1 MDSILEHWETSNTIA
16 MQTQNTNRKSDISYN
31 SGSANVLPTNSAPH
45 MASSCGAL
53 KSALVQFLP
62 TMPTLGI
69 KPALSFFPFDS
80 IPNLNPTSVTVTPML
95 MTISTMI
102 IHVIVLIL
110 VSAMLSLRISAS
122 SKNTL
127 QRSLRTLMRGVISRY
142 SRIAKYSGWRVGSDS
157 QKKFGTS
164 RMLDATNG

>member
-1 MDSILEHWETSNTIA
+1 